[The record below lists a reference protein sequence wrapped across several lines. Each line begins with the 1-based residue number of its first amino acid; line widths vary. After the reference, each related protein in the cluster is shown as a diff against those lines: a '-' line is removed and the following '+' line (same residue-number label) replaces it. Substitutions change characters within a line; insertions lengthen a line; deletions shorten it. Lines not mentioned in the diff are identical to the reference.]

1 MSEYQGKQGKSMEI
15 LACLSVPYFN
25 DFITENKMNLM
36 QWLKYNQQTEP
47 MALFALWRS
56 RFAMAL
62 RDYKKLGVIVE
73 GKGTYNKAF
82 WEDILKG
89 TEALYDTRVTSTVN
103 GIGATVMATVSA
115 TTMLAESFT
124 TTDNELIADS
134 STATVDNTTAA
145 TGKEGTIRTAAETA
159 SRSYEATSTSTITP
173 TTTGDD
179 TIASIHL
186 TWDKIPADDHELRFY
201 YLAHKKCFPSALLNE
216 EEKMHLS

>member
-1 MSEYQGKQGKSMEI
+1 
-15 LACLSVPYFN
+15 
-25 DFITENKMNLM
+25 
-36 QWLKYNQQTEP
+36 
-47 MALFALWRS
+47 
-56 RFAMAL
+56 
-62 RDYKKLGVIVE
+62 
-73 GKGTYNKAF
+73 
-82 WEDILKG
+82 
-89 TEALYDTRVTSTVN
+89 
-103 GIGATVMATVSA
+103 MATVSA

-201 YLAHKKCFPSALLNE
+201 YLAHKKVNAIYFLHQNCWIFLFFSTVFSKCAF
-216 EEKMHLS
+216 K